1 MIIDE
6 MIKSKLRNA
15 KLFNSPEKITVN
27 SNKQK
32 GSVESKK
39 KSSPSR

>member
-15 KLFNSPEKITVN
+15 KLSNSPEKNTVN
-27 SNKQK
+27 TNK
-32 GSVESKK
+32 
-39 KSSPSR
+39 